1 MYLTDGGG
9 GMDGTER
16 QKVML
21 GIAVCLALLY
31 AGFVFGGGS
40 VSDLFRGT
48 DPARKELDRAAGY
61 QRQAEQGIRDAEK
74 SAEGITGAI
83 DGSQK
88 AVSDAQGTAGRIEI
102 DGQRAGVVIA
112 ECQQIIE
119 TVRRRGKIPA
129 TQN

>member
-9 GMDGTER
+9 GMDG
-16 QKVML
+16 QKKIML

-61 QRQAEQGIRDAEK
+61 QRQAEQGIRDVEK

-119 TVRRRGKIPA
+119 TVRRRGKVPA

>member
-1 MYLTDGGG
+1 
-9 GMDGTER
+9 MDGTER

-48 DPARKELDRAAGY
+48 GPARKELDRAAGY

-74 SAEGITGAI
+74 SAEGISGAI
-83 DGSQK
+83 DRSEK
-88 AVSDAQGTAGRIEI
+88 AVSGAAGTARRIES
-102 DGQRAGVVIA
+102 DNQRAGILIA

-119 TVRRRGKIPA
+119 TVRRRGKVPA
-129 TQN
+129 AQN

>member
-1 MYLTDGGG
+1 
-9 GMDGTER
+9 MDG
-16 QKVML
+16 QKRIML

-40 VSDLFRGT
+40 VSDFFRGT
-48 DPARKELDRAAGY
+48 DPAREELDRAEGY
-61 QRQAEQGIRDAEK
+61 QRQAEQGIRDLEK
-74 SAEGITGAI
+74 TTGSVADAI

-88 AVSDAQGTAGRIEI
+88 AVSDAAGTADRIES
-102 DGQRAGVVIA
+102 DGQRAGIVIA

-119 TVRRRGKIPA
+119 TVRRRGKVPA

>member
-9 GMDGTER
+9 GMDG
-16 QKVML
+16 QKKIML

-61 QRQAEQGIRDAEK
+61 QRQAEQGIRDVEK
-74 SAEGITGAI
+74 SAEGITGTI
-83 DGSQK
+83 DRSEK
-88 AVSDAQGTAGRIEI
+88 AVSDAAGTAGRIEI
-102 DGQRAGVVIA
+102 NGQRAGVVIA

-119 TVRRRGKIPA
+119 TVRRRGKVPA